1 MREVND
7 RTDLV
12 EVYRQFDGRCVEVG
26 DRMAHRREYET
37 ESFVPSIAEKEEMA
51 RKYCGLLDEAKALPT
66 PDPVFTL
73 LNTHFQDFLN
83 ARLSDL
89 ETTFVRPG
97 RFVDGFTQ
105 LIEFT
110 ARHDS
115 RSAGERQSILSKR
128 LATAD
133 EVWKGTKSLFPHTQD
148 DEINEVVEAAEV
160 LERTASQ
167 ARDRVAEDFR
177 GLSDSSLEAL
187 RKAYD
192 DIGNKAFQW
201 AKEARCA
208 LAERP
213 KGSKMSDSVTKEPDI
228 PRYRVLLQDELGVSL
243 DSILQWHQEEVDK
256 TREECFEIASKLNL
270 GATPHPKNMA
280 GVADILNKF
289 EGPCDTP
296 DEMFL
301 RQRGYLDRAQAECR
315 KYIRMPE
322 EHVNVI
328 PTPEH
333 YKDNHPWGG
342 YYGGCPRRRPIS
354 GATHLNVDNYKA
366 VTDGWIRMC
375 AIHECYPGHH
385 MQWVRSVLD
394 PLPETVKM
402 GAKGMPLF
410 EGTAHRSERLFEYV
424 FPDDP
429 FYPLFVAYRRHH
441 TATRIKADL
450 WLMYF
455 GRPIDDVVQLYMDEM
470 GFDRW
475 TARGQVKAQEL
486 MVGYFNCY
494 YYGMKRLEE
503 LEAKYGYDKRTF
515 TEYLFSM
522 PRVSLETFERFLE
535 LHPED
540 KRRVLNDFPSVY
552 MGKE

>member
-1 MREVND
+1 MES
-7 RTDLV
+7 TDKTNLV
-12 EVYRQFDGRCVEVG
+12 EVYRQFDGRCVKVG
-26 DRMAHRREYET
+26 ERMAYRREYET
-37 ESFVPSIAEKEEMA
+37 ESFVPSMAEKEDMA
-51 RKYCGLLDEAKALPT
+51 KEYRGLLEEAKTLPT

-73 LNTHFQDFLN
+73 LNLHFQDFLN

-97 RFVDGFTQ
+97 RFVDGFTG
-105 LIEFT
+105 LIDFV
-110 ARHDS
+110 ARQDS
-115 RSAGERQSILSKR
+115 RPSQERLNILTKRFAG
-128 LATAD
+128 AD
-133 EVWKGTKSLFPHTQD
+133 QVWEGAKSLFPHTQD
-148 DEINEVVEAAEV
+148 DKLKEVAEAADIV
-160 LERTASQ
+160 GRMASQ
-167 ARDRVAEDFR
+167 AKARVAEDFP
-177 GLSDSSLEAL
+177 GLPESSLETL

-192 DIGNKAFQW
+192 EMGNKVAGW
-201 AKEARCA
+201 AQEARKV
-208 LAERP
+208 LAQRP
-213 KGSKMSDSVTKEPDI
+213 QGAKVSDDVGKEPDI
-228 PRYRVLLQDELGVSL
+228 PRFRALLQDELGVSL
-243 DSILQWHQEEVDK
+243 DAILKWHQEEVDK
-256 TREECFEIASKLNL
+256 TRDECFEIASKLNL
-270 GATPHPKNMA
+270 GATPHPKDMA

-296 DEMFL
+296 DEMFV
-301 RQRGYLDRAQAECR
+301 RMRGYLDRAQAECR

-328 PTPEH
+328 PTPEQL
-333 YKDNHPWGG
+333 KDNYPWGG
-342 YYGGCPRRRPIS
+342 YYGGCPRRRPMVGETI
-354 GATHLNVDNYKA
+354 LNVDNYKA

-375 AIHECYPGHH
+375 AVHECYPGHH

-402 GAKGMPLF
+402 GAKGVPLF
-410 EGTAHRSERLFEYV
+410 EGTAHRSERLFEHV

-455 GRPIDDVVQLYMDEM
+455 GRPIEDVVQLYMDEL

-503 LEAKYGYDKRTF
+503 LEAKYGYDKKTF
-515 TEYLFSM
+515 TEYLFSI
-522 PRVSLETFERFLE
+522 PHVSLETFERFLE
-535 LHPED
+535 LYPED
-540 KRRVLNDFPSVY
+540 KRRLLNDFPSVY
-552 MGKE
+552 IGK